1 MNYFSKNKKW
11 MAYLILLTFLF
22 TSIMP
27 TNLATG
33 DSMAWADDGL
43 CNVVFKDANG
53 DTIANTERTVKAGET
68 TEAPVAPEIANKVFV
83 GWNDGTQTHTGHT
96 LTINADTEFT
106 ATYRDLDDVFVQIEY
121 LYEDGSV
128 ALPPFEAFVEK
139 GTAYNKT
146 VASPALEGFTAAP
159 ATVTI
164 NESAIS
170 GDIKQTVKYTGANV
184 DYKIEYRQQQLDGTY
199 VVVDTVTGNAK
210 TGTVVESELKEYTG
224 FTPVI
229 NAEQQM
235 RLGSGENVLT
245 VDYNRNEYL
254 LTVDTDGGSYIAPA
268 KLKYGAAIAPT
279 APTKLGY
286 TFNEWKVTGTQN
298 NAPATMP
305 ANDLSITAQWTNNAT
320 ANYTVVYWQQNAKDL
335 TKYDYKESASKT
347 GNVGANATYDAK
359 SYAGFAVKPVTPVT
373 VNADGS
379 TVVNVYY
386 DRINYS
392 IYFWLYQN
400 RNWVKQD
407 NLTITA
413 PYGTDISGQ
422 WNDDAHSQYMWYT
435 SQSQTTSIGTQGTM
449 PLNGKFPGL
458 DSYTNNAYG
467 DTTSTVTIYYKEWI
481 SNTQS
486 TELGRGKLPSRWTIN
501 EGDIIDL
508 EGFTYRSMN
517 KNSKTL
523 YYTRNS
529 YSITFENA
537 SGISAATGI
546 PYEKAITSYQPT
558 GTITP
563 PASVDSDYVF
573 GGWYTSPACEKGTEV
588 NWSSTMPAHNQI
600 FYAKWTAPQY
610 TVSFDLNGEG
620 AEGETP
626 EWKVVK
632 YDNVEEELSQLA
644 DPTRE
649 GYTFA
654 GWYQDSACTIPMVDN
669 RQITGDLT
677 LYAKWQGEEKYT
689 YTVYFVD
696 ENENELAKDMGQETP
711 GTTIT
716 VDPKPFAG
724 YYCVDNSQTVQ
735 LDSDNK
741 EITFHYVQVATWNYT
756 VKYVDEQGN
765 TLHQQ
770 KTVENATED
779 QIVEFYQPIDG
790 YVLISEPSAVLN
802 KDNTEAT
809 FKYCP
814 VNAVYTVKHVYYG
827 YGAESAETNTVS
839 LSGKAGTVV
848 TAEPQGKEGYRL
860 VTADLQGV
868 VKRDGTLVIT
878 LEYYPS
884 AEIEITADSN
894 NKVYDGQPLMDN
906 GYTYTD
912 GVLAKGDVL
921 TAVVEGKITDAGETA
936 NKVKSYQVMRGSV
949 DVTANYNIR
958 TEDGKLTVTKRTVT
972 LTSATDSKVYDGK
985 ALTNDTVTV
994 TGDGFATG
1002 EGATYTVTGS
1012 QTEVGSSANTFTYKL
1027 NEGTKAANY
1036 EIETVEGTLKVTE
1049 LTDKVT
1055 VTITEHKGSEK
1066 YDGTEKTV
1074 TGYDVAISNPLYTE
1088 KDFTFSG
1095 DATVNGTDAGTYNM
1109 ELKPEDFTNTNKN
1122 FSNVEFV
1129 IVDGTLEIAKREVT
1143 LTSATDSKVYDG
1155 KALTNDKVTVGGDG
1169 FATGEGAAYDVTGIQ
1184 TEVGSSANAFTYT
1197 LNEGTKADNYTITTV
1212 EGTLTVTELTDKVT
1226 VTITENSGSE
1236 KYDGAE
1242 KTVTGYTVAISNPLY
1257 TEKDFT
1263 FSGNDT
1269 VKGTDAGS
1277 YDMELKAEDF
1287 TNTNKNFSNVE
1298 FVIVDGTL
1306 KIAKRT
1312 VTLTSAT
1319 DSKVYDG
1326 TALTNNEV
1334 TVSGDGFVTG
1344 EGAAYDVTGT
1354 QTEVGSSANTFTYE
1368 LNKGTKAANY
1378 DITKTEGTLTVT
1390 ELTDKVTVTITEN
1403 SGSEKYDGAEKTVTG
1418 YTVSIDNELYT
1429 ENDFTFSGDA
1439 TVKGTDAGSYDMEL
1453 KASDFTN
1460 TNANFNNVEFVIVD
1474 GTLEISKR
1482 TVTLTSAD
1490 DEKVY
1495 DGTALTNDEVTVSGD
1510 GFATG
1515 EGVAYDVTGSQTEV
1529 GSSAN
1534 EFTYTLNEG
1543 TKAANYEITTVE
1555 GTLTVTALTDKVTVT
1570 ITENSGSEKYDGTEK
1585 TVTGYTVSIDNEL
1598 YTEADFTFSGDAT
1611 VKGTD
1616 AGSYDMELKASDF
1629 ANINANFNNVE
1640 FVIVDGTLEI
1650 SKRTVTLTSATDSKV
1665 YDGEALTNDEVTVSG
1680 DGFAE
1685 GEGAAYDVTGSQTN
1699 VGSSANE
1706 FTYKLNRGTKAGNY
1720 TITTVEGTLTVTP
1733 VTDKVTVTITEHSG
1747 EYTYDG
1753 TEKTVTGYDVSISND
1768 LYTKE
1773 DFSFNGTDSVSGTNV
1788 GTYDMKL
1795 KAEDFVNN
1803 NENFSNVTFVI
1814 VDGQLTINPLKGVV
1828 VTITEHSGTY
1838 TYDGTEKTVTGYDVS
1853 ISSDLYTEA
1862 DFSFNGTDSVSGT
1875 VVGTYDM
1882 LLTAENFTNNN
1893 ANFAEVEFVIVD
1905 GQLNIVPIKA
1915 EIVITADSN
1924 SKVYDGTPL
1933 TDDGYT
1939 YTPDVL
1945 AAGDVLIATVE
1956 GTITDVGTV
1965 ANKVTGYK
1973 VVRGAARSLAEG
1985 TDVTANYTFGECI
1998 DGTLTVTPREVTLTS
2013 ATDSKIYDGTALRN
2027 ATVTVSGD
2035 GFVEGEGAAYNVTG
2049 AQTNV
2054 GTSDNT
2060 FTYTLNE
2067 GTNAANYNI
2076 TVVFG
2081 TLTVTRND
2089 NAQYKVQY
2097 WYQDP
2102 VTGKYDIFGGE
2113 EMRSTTA
2120 GSLAFITEEDTVTTR
2135 SMYQFN
2141 AELSDTQKTV
2151 HVYPVN
2157 AETGVQE
2164 YTTLNVFFDA
2174 LYNVVYRYTDGTET
2188 YDVAS
2193 SGYVYG
2199 YEDYVIAPG
2208 MQSIDQFDGKW
2219 YKDAAITDEWIFA
2232 DDTINGNSALVDDLN
2247 TIYLYT
2253 RAQVAPLEGNT
2264 IRVEKRAYDE
2274 PESGME
2280 YLFNLQLIVDAPEFS
2295 APLTSTSAVTLHRY
2309 NAAKITAEGEYEDAK
2324 AALEKAEDKF
2334 RRTVFRTTNSSLDF
2348 IMYEAGEAL
2357 FAIGTTG
2364 SAYGYETTPSVY
2376 EYNLFEDSFGVE
2388 YDSDV
2393 EDSIIDQII
2402 DFIKGLVNWRTP
2414 LQTLDPEMALYGLQ
2428 AAGVNT
2434 SGSALAFEYEAASDL
2449 FLAAKDL
2456 IGKEA
2461 AYEEAEKALNDY
2473 QASVG
2478 RIVVITVNGEQFVLN
2493 EKDEDGN
2500 YIYAQDEDGNFIW
2513 SRDFSLTNGAF
2524 KDFKVEVSTG
2534 SSVQFIITETNDGG
2548 ADVTRV
2554 NGVTTHSVYGFVTTG
2569 STYLFENIF
2578 EEEGGGGYT
2587 PPYTPQDPPKP
2598 PEEEIDD
2605 PEVPTTEPEVPE
2617 EPVVVPGEPIE
2628 EPEVPLGD
2636 APKTG
2641 DETNAVPF
2649 MALMMFALCG
2659 LVITRRKFN

>member
-1212 EGTLTVTELTDKVT
+1212 EGTLTVTPV
-1226 VTITENSGSE
+1226 
-1236 KYDGAE
+1236 
-1242 KTVTGYTVAISNPLY
+1242 
-1257 TEKDFT
+1257 
-1263 FSGNDT
+1263 
-1269 VKGTDAGS
+1269 
-1277 YDMELKAEDF
+1277 
-1287 TNTNKNFSNVE
+1287 
-1298 FVIVDGTL
+1298 
-1306 KIAKRT
+1306 
-1312 VTLTSAT
+1312 
-1319 DSKVYDG
+1319 
-1326 TALTNNEV
+1326 
-1334 TVSGDGFVTG
+1334 
-1344 EGAAYDVTGT
+1344 
-1354 QTEVGSSANTFTYE
+1354 
-1368 LNKGTKAANY
+1368 
-1378 DITKTEGTLTVT
+1378 
-1390 ELTDKVTVTITEN
+1390 TDKVTVTITEN